1 VVRTRVGYTG
11 GGTRNPTYHN
21 LGDHTET
28 LELDF
33 DPAVTSYERL
43 LEAFWSSHDPTRPA
57 WNRQYMAAIFY
68 HDPEQERLARET
80 ADRAGRQIRGE
91 VNTQILPAEVFYVAE
106 DYHQKYYLQNA
117 RPLMSEFRRMYPHLP
132 DVIRSTAATRVNGYL
147 AGAGSPEALEADLPG
162 FNLSAVAEE
171 RLRAVVQAAAE
182 ARRRWGR

>member
-1 VVRTRVGYTG
+1 MVRTRVGYTG
-11 GGTRNPTYHN
+11 GGTRNPTYHD

-57 WNRQYMAAIFY
+57 WNRQYMAAVFY
-68 HDPEQERLARET
+68 HSAEQERLALESTVRL
-80 ADRAGRQIRGE
+80 APRVRGQIT
-91 VNTQILPAEVFYVAE
+91 TQILPAEAFYLAE

-117 RPLMSEFRRMYPHLP
+117 RPLMVEFRRMYPHFP

-147 AGAGSPEALEADLPG
+147 AGAGTPEELEADLPG
-162 FNLSAVAEE
+162 FNLSATAEE
-171 RLRAVVQAAAE
+171 RLRTLVTAAAE
-182 ARRRWGR
+182 ARRRWAR